1 MGFAVTR
8 SALPAAAIVACLMC
22 SSASALA
29 RAPHPPTPPKE
40 GAKEG
45 SSEKTRAADLFKKS
59 ADAYLKGDFTQAI
72 ALLDEAYQ
80 LDPQPVLLYNLA
92 RAHEG
97 LGHLDEAITLYERYL
112 TQEPT
117 SPDRGAI
124 EQRIVTLRRQRDERA
139 AVEKDRAQVEKE
151 RAAVERQRAAPPP
164 PPPPPRPRSIYP
176 YVVGGAG
183 VVGLV
188 TGTVFGLLANSKKN
202 EATDE
207 KTQTTAVDIRSTGK
221 SFATVST
228 VSFVIG
234 GALVAGGVVWWVVD
248 GQSRQT
254 GAASG
259 TRVGLGVGP
268 GYVGI
273 GGTL

>member
-8 SALPAAAIVACLMC
+8 SALPAAAIVACILC
-22 SSASALA
+22 SSASVLA
-29 RAPHPPTPPKE
+29 APHPPAAPTKE
-40 GAKEG
+40 
-45 SSEKTRAADLFKKS
+45 SSPEKTRAADLFKKS
-59 ADAYLKGDFTQAI
+59 ADAYLKGDFAQAI
-72 ALLDEAYQ
+72 AYLDEAYT
-80 LDPQPVLLYNLA
+80 LDPQPVLLYNMA

-124 EQRIVTLRRQRDERA
+124 EQRITTLKKQRDEKAALAKERA
-139 AVEKDRAQVEKE
+139 QVEKDRA
-151 RAAVERQRAAPPP
+151 AVERDRAAGPPP

-176 YVVGGAG
+176 YAVAGAG
-183 VVGLV
+183 VVGLL

-207 KTQTTAVDIRSTGK
+207 KTQTTAIDIRSTGK
-221 SFATVST
+221 SFATVSN
-228 VSFVIG
+228 VSFIVG

-248 GQSRQT
+248 GQQRQT

-259 TRVGLGVGP
+259 TRVGVGVGP

-273 GGTL
+273 GGSL